1 MKNTFKRP
9 VIIITGII
17 ILLSAFSLRGYSQGV
32 AINSSGAEPDPS
44 AMLDISADNKGILIP
59 RMTMAERN
67 AISSPQTGLLV
78 FQSDN
83 TPGFYYNAGTPA
95 APSWQAAIGQGG
107 NWTNSGSNIYY
118 NSGNVGIGNDNPQYN
133 LHVEEGAIFGSASY
147 TVGTGFGFYG
157 SDLGLFDYSN
167 DIVIAGKPDAIGTP
181 SLFQYGGTPTTN
193 DGLFINAGNVGIGT
207 NAPAA
212 LLDVT
217 GDALI
222 SGLTIGTGNNPETT
236 NTALGSQALLTNNLG
251 VRNTATGATALR
263 DNFGGNWN
271 TATGYSALAQN
282 IGGSNNTAIGNQAMA
297 LNETGNYNTAVGS
310 TALYFNKGRSRSTA
324 IGHEAMYNAFNGSAA
339 VDSYNTAVGYQALR
353 GSNNPNNNSGQYN
366 TAVGDQA
373 LWSNRNGSRNTATGR
388 GALYTNT
395 SGENNTATGHQ
406 ALHLNTTGTH
416 NFAGGSQALY
426 NNTTGIAN
434 VAAGYRA
441 LYNNTSGYSNVAIGP
456 GALYANPGISKL
468 VAIGD
473 SALYH
478 NGTGATGNEGKWNT
492 AIGSKALYTNTTGE
506 SNTAVGSVALYS
518 NVDGIFNVAFG
529 HYALWK
535 NTSGEYNSAVGTLAL
550 LDNTTGSNN
559 TANGISALRNNT
571 TGNSNVAAGYMAGYG
586 LTEGDN
592 NIFVGYQAGNN
603 ITTGNNNIVIGN
615 NITAPLPAGDKQL
628 VLGAQELLYGD
639 LDNLYIGIGT
649 TSPAAQLHVNG
660 TGLGEG
666 NVMFAGEWKLSGAGD
681 PPVSGAGTRMMWY
694 PDKAAFRA
702 GNVQDD
708 EWDKAN
714 TGDCSV
720 AIGYNTTA
728 SGEGSAAF
736 GWITHAEG
744 DASTATG
751 FVTWASGHYAT
762 AMGYNSFAHGYA
774 STAMGMLS
782 VASGDYS
789 TVMGGRARAT
799 GDYAFAINLSD
810 IVGPD
815 VGANTFQISGAASIG
830 GNVAWTN
837 YSDKRL
843 KKDIEYIKPEDN
855 LQKIMQLNA
864 VRYRWKEHDNL
875 LNLGFI
881 AQDVE
886 GIVPESVR
894 YDEANDIYSMEYTA
908 IIPVLVEAMKEQQAT
923 IESQQAL
930 IGELMKRV
938 KALEEKRRD

>member
-1 MKNTFKRP
+1 M
-9 VIIITGII
+9 VITGMIM
-17 ILLSAFSLRGYSQGV
+17 LLSVFSLRGYSQGV

-44 AMLDISADNKGILIP
+44 SMLDISATDKGILIP

-78 FQSDN
+78 FQTDN

-95 APSWQAAIGQGG
+95 APGWQAAIGQGG
-107 NWTNSGSNIYY
+107 NWTNSGGNIYY
-118 NSGNVGIGNDNPQYN
+118 NSGNVGIGLTNPGYQ
-133 LHVEEGAIFGSASY
+133 LHIQLMMKAEGGIFGDGSSRVA
-147 TVGTGFGFYG
+147 VGYDFWGGETGLY
-157 SDLGLFDYSN
+157 DWNEDKL
-167 DIVIAGKPDAIGTP
+167 IAGRLVAGTVY
-181 SLFQYGGTPTTN
+181 QYGGEPHSSE
-193 DGLFINAGNVGIGT
+193 GLFIDNGNVGIGT
-207 NAPAA
+207 DTPAA

-222 SGLTIGTGNNPETT
+222 SGLTIGTGSNPETT
-236 NTALGSQALLTNNLG
+236 NTALGSQALQTNSIG
-251 VRNTATGATALR
+251 VRNTAAGATALR
-263 DNFGGNWN
+263 DNFGGSWN

-324 IGHEAMYNAFNGSAA
+324 IGHEAMHFAFNGSAA
-339 VDSYNTAVGYQALR
+339 VDSYNTAVGFEALR
-353 GSNNPNNNSGQYN
+353 GNSNPVNNSGQYN
-366 TAVGDQA
+366 TALGDQA
-373 LWSNRNGSRNTATGR
+373 LRSNRDGSRNTATGR

-395 SGENNTATGHQ
+395 SGENNTATGQQ
-406 ALHLNTTGTH
+406 ALYLNTTGTH
-416 NFAGGSQALY
+416 NYAGGSQALY

-441 LYNNTSGYSNVAIGP
+441 
-456 GALYANPGISKL
+456 
-468 VAIGD
+468 
-473 SALYH
+473 
-478 NGTGATGNEGKWNT
+478 
-492 AIGSKALYTNTTGE
+492 
-506 SNTAVGSVALYS
+506 
-518 NVDGIFNVAFG
+518 
-529 HYALWK
+529 
-535 NTSGEYNSAVGTLAL
+535 
-550 LDNTTGSNN
+550 
-559 TANGISALRNNT
+559 
-571 TGNSNVAAGYMAGYG
+571 GYG
-586 LTEGDN
+586 ITEGDN
-592 NIFVGYQAGNN
+592 NIFVGYQAGHD
-603 ITTGNNNIVIGN
+603 ITTGNDNIVIGN

-649 TSPAAQLHVNG
+649 TSPAAKLHVNG
-660 TGLGEG
+660 TGPGEG
-666 NVMFAGEWKLSGAGD
+666 NVVFAGEYKLISPVGD

-702 GNVQDD
+702 GMVDDD

-714 TGDCSV
+714 TGDFSV
-720 AIGYNTTA
+720 AIGVNTRA
-728 SGEGSAAF
+728 SGDGSAAF
-736 GWITHAEG
+736 GWFTSADG
-744 DASTATG
+744 DASTASG
-751 FVTWASGHYAT
+751 YVAEASGHYAT
-762 AMGYNSFAHGYA
+762 AMGHNCIASGDGSTALGFGTVATGYA
-774 STAMGMLS
+774 STAMGSSTIASGLYSTAMGRETEAVGDYSTAMGYQTLATGYYS
-782 VASGDYS
+782 TAMGGGTLASGEGATAMGAWSNASGSASIAMGHASEASGDYS
-789 TVMGGRARAT
+789 TAMGSLSKAVGESS
-799 GDYAFAINLSD
+799 FAINLSN

-923 IESQQAL
+923 IVSQQAL
-930 IGELMKRV
+930 IGELMQRV